1 MAITPR
7 GADQYM
13 IRFPDGLRDRLKEA
27 AKDNARSMNSEVIT
41 RLEASFTVAREVNSE
56 VAALLSGTL
65 RPRFPPASKPSR
77 LRSPPDFTTL
87 TGKDEEQGNERNYH
101 H

>member
-56 VAALLSGTL
+56 VAALLERHIEAEVS
-65 RPRFPPASKPSR
+65 AR
-77 LRSPPDFTTL
+77 LKAIAAQITA
-87 TGKDEEQGNERNYH
+87 
-101 H
+101 